1 MNFRILVLA
10 LFAGVPAFIT
20 APALLHGS
28 QAPAAEQ
35 HDQHHS
41 EAATPPAQGD
51 GDQRDGMMAMMTRM
65 KATELKLDELV
76 KKMNAAKGAEKVDA
90 IAELLTTM
98 VQDHRA
104 MRESMMANMPGM
116 TNMMGGMRGRGDTA
130 PAPK

>member
-1 MNFRILVLA
+1 MKSRILIFA
-10 LFAGVPAFIT
+10 LFAGVSAFIA
-20 APALLHGS
+20 APALVHGS

-41 EAATPPAQGD
+41 EAATAPAQGA
-51 GDQRDGMMAMMTRM
+51 GDQRDGMMTMMARM

-76 KKMNAAKGAEKVDA
+76 KKMNAAKGTEKVDA
-90 IAELLTTM
+90 IADLLTTL

-104 MRESMMANMPGM
+104 MHKSM
-116 TNMMGGMRGRGDTA
+116 MMGGMRERSESAA